1 MHRVK
6 TTVNIARPLFL
17 LPLCLLIALNI
28 SFPVFAQQKKL
39 DSIERLV
46 KYYRYTKPDSA
57 ILLSNEGIAYSRAI
71 GDSSGVAAMLLQQ
84 GMIDDNNGDFEQSE
98 TKYRTAHALFTK
110 AKQPT
115 GVASSMIRLGVVF
128 LRNGSFDKAIQFF
141 LDALRISEKNG
152 DRFGMMEANQCIG
165 WAFQDQKKFTVAL
178 GYLNTADSINRL
190 LPLSN
195 ISLNIE
201 NNYGML
207 YRDIGQYDQ
216 AKLHLE
222 KGIKQSN
229 VAEYRGLQITLI
241 NSLASVYAREGQ
253 VDKAIALQ
261 KEALAKSR
269 EIKNVLRELQT
280 LYGLA
285 RTYDKEPYKAITCL
299 EEAIQLSYQKGL
311 YNQEIRYLKAIIPI
325 YKKTGN
331 VNKAFVSLERQQLL
345 SDSFYYKKLSKNIA
359 SLKAEYELSQ
369 TNARVKELNLLN
381 KQHTIELHNSTLVRR
396 FTIAGILILLVVCFL
411 LGYQYRQI
419 RRASK
424 KIAIKNSEL
433 EKLLS
438 EKEWLMK
445 EVHHRVKNNLQTI
458 VSLLESQTVFL
469 SNQDAL
475 LAIKDS
481 QNRVHTMSLLHQKLY
496 QADNFASVDMHTY
509 LSELINYLKDSY
521 DLKQKIRFN
530 VLIPHIELDISQAIP
545 LGLIINEAVTNSI
558 KHAFPSQ
565 FNKEITISMKQ
576 TAERNINLLIMD
588 NGVGFKDN
596 FDIAASKS
604 LGLKLISGLSG
615 DINAEFTLK
624 SNHGTSIILD
634 FETAMVNEQIREGLL
649 PAEI

>member
-6 TTVNIARPLFL
+6 TTVNTPWPLFL
-17 LPLCLLIALNI
+17 LPLFLLIALNI
-28 SFPVFAQQKKL
+28 SLPVFAQHKQL

-46 KYYRYTKPDSA
+46 KYYRYLKPDSA
-57 ILLSNEGIAYSRAI
+57 ILLSNQGIAYSRAN

-98 TKYRTAHALFTK
+98 IKYRTAHELYTR
-110 AKQPT
+110 AKRPA
-115 GVASSMIRLGVVF
+115 GVASSMIRLGVVY

-165 WAFQDQKKFTVAL
+165 WAFQDQKKFQVAL

-201 NNYGML
+201 NNYGMV
-207 YRDIGQYDQ
+207 YRDIGQYDL
-216 AKLHLE
+216 AKMHLE
-222 KGIKQSN
+222 KGIKESN
-229 VAEYRGLQITLI
+229 VTEYRGLQITLI

-253 VDKAIALQ
+253 VDKAIVLQ
-261 KEALAKSR
+261 KEALAKAR

-285 RTYDKEPYKAITCL
+285 RTYEKEPYKAITCL

-331 VNKAFVSLERQQLL
+331 INKAFVSLERQQLL

-396 FTIAGILILLVVCFL
+396 FTIAGIFILLVVCFL

-433 EKLLS
+433 EKLLN

-496 QADNFASVDMHTY
+496 QANNFASVDMHTY

-530 VLIPHIELDISQAIP
+530 VSIPHIELDISQAIP
-545 LGLIINEAVTNSI
+545 LGLIINEVVTNSI

-576 TAERNINLLIMD
+576 TTERKVNLLIMD

-624 SNHGTSIILD
+624 SNNGTSIILE
-634 FETAMVNEQIREGLL
+634 FETAMVNEQKFNHT
-649 PAEI
+649 

>member
-1 MHRVK
+1 MP
-6 TTVNIARPLFL
+6 I
-17 LPLCLLIALNI
+17 CLLIALSI
-28 SFPVFAQQKKL
+28 SVPAFAQKNKL

-46 KYYRYTKPDSA
+46 KYYRYLKPDSA
-57 ILLSNEGIAYSRAI
+57 ILLSNEGIAYSRAN

-98 TKYRTAHALFTK
+98 IKYRTAHALFSR
-110 AKQPT
+110 AKQPA

-128 LRNGSFDKAIQFF
+128 LRNGSFDKAIRFF
-141 LDALRISEKNG
+141 LDALQISEKNG

-165 WAFQDQKKFTVAL
+165 WAFQDQKKFAVAL

-195 ISLNIE
+195 ISLNIA
-201 NNYGML
+201 NNYGTL
-207 YRDIGQYDQ
+207 YRDIGQYEK
-216 AKLHLE
+216 ARMHLE
-222 KGIKQSN
+222 KGIRQSN

-261 KEALAKSR
+261 KDALARSR

-285 RTYDKEPYKAITCL
+285 RTYEKEPDKAIVYL
-299 EEAIQLSYQKGL
+299 AEAIQLSYQKGL
-311 YNQEIRYLKAIIPI
+311 YNQEIRYLKAIIPM

-331 VNKAFVSLERQQLL
+331 INKAFESLERQQLL

-359 SLKAEYELSQ
+359 SLRAEYELSQ

-381 KQHTIELHNSTLVRR
+381 KHHTIELRNSTLVRR
-396 FTIAGILILLVVCFL
+396 FTIAGILVLLAVCFL

-419 RRASK
+419 RYASK

-496 QADNFASVDMHTY
+496 QANNFASVDMHTY

-530 VLIPHIELDISQAIP
+530 VSIPHIELDISQAIP

-565 FNKEITISMKQ
+565 LNKEITISMKQ
-576 TAERNINLLIMD
+576 TTERKVNLLIMD

-624 SNHGTSIILD
+624 SNHGTSIMLD
-634 FETAMVNEQIREGLL
+634 FETTMVNEQKFNHT
-649 PAEI
+649 

>member
-6 TTVNIARPLFL
+6 TTVNTVRPFVL
-17 LPLCLLIALNI
+17 LPLYLLIALNI
-28 SFPVFAQQKKL
+28 SLPAFAQKNKL
-39 DSIERLV
+39 DSIEGLV
-46 KYYRYTKPDSA
+46 KYYRYLKPDSA
-57 ILLSNEGIAYSRAI
+57 ILLSNEGIAYSRAN

-98 TKYRTAHALFTK
+98 KKYRTALALFSR
-110 AKQPT
+110 AKRPA

-128 LRNGSFDKAIQFF
+128 LRNGSFDKAIRFF

-165 WAFQDQKKFTVAL
+165 WAFQDQKKFAVAL

-195 ISLNIE
+195 ISLNIA
-201 NNYGML
+201 NNYGTL
-207 YRDIGQYDQ
+207 YRDIGQYEK
-216 AKLHLE
+216 ARMHLE
-222 KGIKQSN
+222 KGILQSN

-241 NSLASVYAREGQ
+241 NSLASVYAREGL

-285 RTYDKEPYKAITCL
+285 RTYEKEPDKAIVYL
-299 EEAIQLSYQKGL
+299 EDAIQLSYQKGL

-331 VNKAFVSLERQQLL
+331 INKAFVSLERQQLL

-381 KQHTIELHNSTLVRR
+381 KHHTIELRNSTLVRR
-396 FTIAGILILLVVCFL
+396 FTIAGILVLLVVCFL

-419 RRASK
+419 RRASE

-469 SNQDAL
+469 SNHDAL

-496 QADNFASVDMHTY
+496 QANNFASVDMHTY

-530 VLIPHIELDISQAIP
+530 VSIPHIELDISQAIP

-565 FNKEITISMKQ
+565 LNKEITISMKQ
-576 TAERNINLLIMD
+576 TTERKVNLLIMD

-624 SNHGTSIILD
+624 SNHGTSIMLD
-634 FETAMVNEQIREGLL
+634 FEIVMVNEQIREKLL

>member
-1 MHRVK
+1 M
-6 TTVNIARPLFL
+6 
-17 LPLCLLIALNI
+17 LIVSSRAF
-28 SFPVFAQQKKL
+28 SQQKQQNKAIERQQ
-39 DSIERLV
+39 DSIEGRV
-46 KYYRYTKPDSA
+46 KYYRYLKPDSA
-57 ILLSNEGIAYSRAI
+57 ILLANQGITYSRAN
-71 GDSSGVAAMLLQQ
+71 GDSSGVAAMLLQL

-98 TKYRTAHALFTK
+98 TKYRTALELYTTANR
-110 AKQPT
+110 PT
-115 GVASSMIRLGVVF
+115 GVAKAKIRLGVVF
-128 LRNGSFDKAIQFF
+128 LRNGSFDKAIQLF
-141 LDALRISEKNG
+141 LDALRISEKNA

-178 GYLNTADSINRL
+178 GYLNTADSLNRL
-190 LPLSN
+190 LPISN
-195 ISLNIE
+195 ISLNIA

-207 YRDIGQYDQ
+207 YRDIGQYDK
-216 AKLHLE
+216 AKEHLE
-222 KGIKQSN
+222 KGIQQSN
-229 VAEYRGLQITLI
+229 VTEYRGLQITLI
-241 NSLASVYAREGQ
+241 NSLASVYAREGE

-285 RTYDKEPYKAITCL
+285 RTYVNEPAKAIEYL
-299 EEAIQLSYQKGL
+299 EEAIHLSKQKGL
-311 YNQEIRYLKAIIPI
+311 YNQELRYLRAIIPI
-325 YKKTGN
+325 YKKKGD

-381 KQHTIELHNSTLVRR
+381 KQRTIELQNSTLIRR
-396 FTIAGILILLVVCFL
+396 VTLAGIIILLAVCFL
-411 LGYQYRQI
+411 LIYQYRQI

-424 KIAIKNSEL
+424 KIALKNSEL
-433 EKLLS
+433 EKLLG

-458 VSLLESQTVFL
+458 VSLLESQTVYL

-496 QADNFASVDMHTY
+496 QANNFASVDMHTY
-509 LSELINYLKDSY
+509 FTELINYLKDTY

-530 VLIPHIELDISQAIP
+530 VSIPHIELDISQAIP

-565 FNKEITISMKQ
+565 INKEIRINMEQNADGKV
-576 TAERNINLLIMD
+576 NLLIAD

-596 FDIAASKS
+596 FDIATSKS
-604 LGLKLISGLSG
+604 LGLKLIQGLSG
-615 DINAEFTLK
+615 DINAEFTLER
-624 SNHGTSIILD
+624 NHGTSIILV
-634 FETAMVNEQIREGLL
+634 FEAAMVKEEIREGLL
-649 PAEI
+649 ITEI

>member
-6 TTVNIARPLFL
+6 TTVNTAWPLFQ

-28 SFPVFAQQKKL
+28 SFPAFAQQKKL

-46 KYYRYTKPDSA
+46 KYYRYLKPDSA
-57 ILLSNEGIAYSRAI
+57 ILLSNEGITYSRAI

-98 TKYRTAHALFTK
+98 IKYRTAHALFTK
-110 AKQPT
+110 AKRPA

-152 DRFGMMEANQCIG
+152 DRFGMMEANQCMG

-207 YRDIGQYDQ
+207 YRDLGQYDQ

-285 RTYDKEPYKAITCL
+285 RTYEKEPNKAITCL

-331 VNKAFVSLERQQLL
+331 INKAFVSLERQQLL

-424 KIAIKNSEL
+424 KIAIKNNEL

-475 LAIKDS
+475 VAIKDS

-496 QADNFASVDMHTY
+496 QANNFASVDMHTY

-530 VLIPHIELDISQAIP
+530 VSIPHIELDISQAIP

-576 TAERNINLLIMD
+576 TTERKVNLLIMD

-624 SNHGTSIILD
+624 SNHGTSIMLD
-634 FETAMVNEQIREGLL
+634 FEAAMVNEQIREGLL